1 MGIPVREGGKAV
13 RFQEKLHEYSKEEIW
28 EEYCGFLTLST
39 EEFMDIQKRLLT
51 EQMALWSDSALGQS
65 ILKGKKPTTIEEFRS
80 MVPLTTYED
89 YAPTLLSKQTKALP
103 AEPVL
108 WVQTTWEGGVHPI
121 KNAPYT
127 KGMLDTFQ
135 HNVISCLVLAT
146 SKNKGDFDIS
156 VTDHMLYALAPLP
169 FVTGLLPL
177 VLHEEIDIE
186 YLPAVKDAVNMSF
199 KERNVQGFK
208 LGMKKGIEYF
218 FGLGSVLYYV
228 SQSITSISGSR
239 KKSLGELLRSVS
251 PSMLMRSLVAKRTCR
266 RENRDLLPKDLFK
279 LKGFMCAG
287 TDNRCYKADL
297 ERMWGVAPME
307 IFAGTEPTCIGCET
321 WSREGVYFFPDA
333 CFYEFIP
340 EDEMNKNMEDPDY
353 QPRTVL
359 WDEVVPGGIYEI
371 VLTVFKGGAF
381 ARYRVGDVF
390 RCTGIGS
397 RLENN
402 SIPRFQYIDRVPQ
415 IIDIAGFTRI
425 TEKSINQAIELSR
438 LPIENWTAKKEF
450 TENNR
455 PYLHLY
461 VELQRNNL
469 INSAVSIRILQDQ
482 LGIYFR
488 YLDQDY
494 EDLKKILGVDPL
506 KITML
511 KCGTFAAYKRK
522 FGNIIRKLNPESCDI
537 NDLLTCHQF
546 DSLERRGML
555 DDWI

>member
-1 MGIPVREGGKAV
+1 M

-28 EEYCGFLTLST
+28 EEYCGFLTLSMD
-39 EEFMDIQKRLLT
+39 EFMDIQRRLLT
-51 EQMALWSDSALGQS
+51 EQMELWSASSLGRS
-65 ILKGKKPTTIEEFRS
+65 ILRGKTPHTIEEFRS

-103 AEPVL
+103 GEPVL

-121 KNAPYT
+121 KVAPYT

-135 HNVISCLVLAT
+135 HNVMSCLVLAA
-146 SKNKGDFDIS
+146 SRKKGEFDIS
-156 VTDHMLYALAPLP
+156 VTDHMLYALAPMP
-169 FVTGLLPL
+169 YVTGLLPL
-177 VLHEEIDIE
+177 LFKDEIDIE
-186 YLPAVKDAVNMSF
+186 FLPPVKEAVNMTF
-199 KERNVQGFK
+199 KERNVQGFR

-228 SQSITSISGSR
+228 SQSITSMKTGH
-239 KKSLGELLRSVS
+239 KKSLKEKLLSTS
-251 PSMLMRSLVAKRTCR
+251 PAMMARYMVAKKTCR
-266 RENRDLLPKDLFK
+266 KENRELLPKDLFQ

-297 ERMWGVAPME
+297 EKMWGVAPME

-340 EDEMNKNMEDPDY
+340 EDEMNKNVEDPSY
-353 QPRTVL
+353 QPRTIL

-397 RLENN
+397 QLENN

-438 LPIENWTAKKEF
+438 LPIEAWTAKKEL

-461 VELQRNNL
+461 VELQRSNL

-511 KCGTFAAYKRK
+511 KCGTFAAYERK
-522 FGNIIRKLNPESCDI
+522 FGATIRKMNPESCEI
-537 NDLLTCHQF
+537 NDLLVCHQV
-546 DSLERRGML
+546 DSIGRGGMMH
-555 DDWI
+555 DWI

>member
-1 MGIPVREGGKAV
+1 M
-13 RFQEKLHEYSKEEIW
+13 RFQEKLHEYSKAEIW
-28 EEYCGFLTLST
+28 EEYCGFLTLTT
-39 EEFMDIQKRLLT
+39 EEFMDIQKRLLM
-51 EQMALWSDSALGQS
+51 EQMEVWCSSPLGQS
-65 ILKGKKPTTIEEFRS
+65 ILKGKKPRSIDEFRS
-80 MVPLTTYED
+80 MVPLTTYDD

-103 AEPVL
+103 GEPVL
-108 WVQTTWEGGVHPI
+108 WVRTTWEGGVHPI
-121 KNAPYT
+121 KVAPYT
-127 KGMLDTFQ
+127 KGMLDTFK
-135 HNVISCLVLAT
+135 HNVMSCLVLAT
-146 SKNKGDFDIS
+146 SREKGEFDIS

-177 VLHEEIDIE
+177 LFHDEIDIE
-186 YLPAVKDAVNMSF
+186 FLPSVKEAVNMSF
-199 KERNVQGFK
+199 KERNVQGFR

-228 SQSITSISGSR
+228 SQSVTSMKGGS
-239 KKSLGELLRSVS
+239 KKSLREKLMSTSPTMMLRY
-251 PSMLMRSLVAKRTCR
+251 MMAKKTCQ
-266 RENRDLLPKDLFK
+266 RENRELLPKDLFQ

-297 ERMWGVAPME
+297 ERMWGVTPME

-340 EDEMNKNMEDPDY
+340 EDEMNRNMENPDY

-397 RLENN
+397 QSENN
-402 SIPRFQYIDRVPQ
+402 NIPRFQYIDRVPQ

-438 LPIENWTAKKEF
+438 LPIEAWTAKKEF

-461 VELQRNNL
+461 VELQRDNL

-494 EDLKKILGVDPL
+494 EDLKKILGMDPL
-506 KITML
+506 KISTM
-511 KCGTFAAYKRK
+511 KCGTFAAYEKK
-522 FGNIIRKLNPESCDI
+522 FGTSIRKINPDGCEI
-537 NDLLTCHQF
+537 NDLLVCHRV
-546 DSLERRGML
+546 DSVERGGTL
-555 DDWI
+555 DDWV

>member
-1 MGIPVREGGKAV
+1 
-13 RFQEKLHEYSKEEIW
+13 
-28 EEYCGFLTLST
+28 
-39 EEFMDIQKRLLT
+39 
-51 EQMALWSDSALGQS
+51 
-65 ILKGKKPTTIEEFRS
+65 
-80 MVPLTTYED
+80 
-89 YAPTLLSKQTKALP
+89 
-103 AEPVL
+103 
-108 WVQTTWEGGVHPI
+108 
-121 KNAPYT
+121 
-127 KGMLDTFQ
+127 
-135 HNVISCLVLAT
+135 
-146 SKNKGDFDIS
+146 
-156 VTDHMLYALAPLP
+156 
-169 FVTGLLPL
+169 
-177 VLHEEIDIE
+177 
-186 YLPAVKDAVNMSF
+186 
-199 KERNVQGFK
+199 
-208 LGMKKGIEYF
+208 
-218 FGLGSVLYYV
+218 
-228 SQSITSISGSR
+228 
-239 KKSLGELLRSVS
+239 
-251 PSMLMRSLVAKRTCR
+251 
-266 RENRDLLPKDLFK
+266 
-279 LKGFMCAG
+279 
-287 TDNRCYKADL
+287 
-297 ERMWGVAPME
+297 MWGVPPME
-307 IFAGTEPTCIGCET
+307 LFAGTEPTCIGCET

-340 EDEMNKNMEDPDY
+340 EDELDKNIEDPTY

-397 RLENN
+397 QLENN
-402 SIPRFQYIDRVPQ
+402 TIPRFQYIDRVPQ

-425 TEKSINQAIELSR
+425 TEKSINQAVELSR

-461 VELQRNNL
+461 VELRRNNL

-522 FGNIIRKLNPESCDI
+522 FGNTIRKMNPERCEI

-546 DSLERRGML
+546 DSLERRGIV

>member
-1 MGIPVREGGKAV
+1 M
-13 RFQEKLHEYSKEEIW
+13 RFQEKMHEYSKEEIW
-28 EEYCGFLTLST
+28 EEYCGFLTLSMD
-39 EEFMDIQKRLLT
+39 EFMDIQKRLLT
-51 EQMALWSDSALGQS
+51 EQMELWCNSTLGQS
-65 ILKGKKPTTIEEFRS
+65 ILKGQRPTTIEEFRS

-103 AEPVL
+103 GEPVL
-108 WVQTTWEGGVHPI
+108 WVQTSWEGGVHPI
-121 KNAPYT
+121 KVAPYT
-127 KGMLDTFQ
+127 KAILDTFQ
-135 HNVISCLVLAT
+135 HNVISCLILAT
-146 SKNKGDFDIS
+146 SRKKGDFDIS

-169 FVTGLLPL
+169 YVTGLLPL
-177 VLHEEIDIE
+177 LCKEEIDFE
-186 YLPAVKDAVNMSF
+186 FLPSVKDAVNMSF

-228 SQSITSISGSR
+228 SQSITSISSS
-239 KKSLGELLRSVS
+239 KNKSLLEKLRSIS
-251 PSMLMRSLVAKRTCR
+251 PAMLFRIAMAKRACR
-266 RENRDLLPKDLFK
+266 KENRELLPKDLFK
-279 LKGFMCAG
+279 LKGFMYAG

-297 ERMWGVAPME
+297 ERMWGITPME
-307 IFAGTEPTCIGCET
+307 VFAGTEPTCIGCET

-340 EDEMNKNMEDPDY
+340 EDEMNRSLEDRSY
-353 QPRTVL
+353 QPSTVL
-359 WDEVVPGGIYEI
+359 WNEVVPGGVYEL

-397 RLENN
+397 QLENN
-402 SIPRFQYIDRVPQ
+402 SIPRFQYIDRVPD
-415 IIDIAGFTRI
+415 IVDIAGFTRI
-425 TEKSINQAIELSR
+425 TEKSINQAVELSR

-469 INSAVSIRILQDQ
+469 INSAVTIRILQDQ

-511 KCGTFAAYKRK
+511 KCGTFAAYKHK
-522 FGNIIRKLNPESCDI
+522 FGNTIRKMNPESCEI

-546 DSLERRGML
+546 DSLERRGIV
-555 DDWI
+555 DDWV

>member
-1 MGIPVREGGKAV
+1 M

-39 EEFMDIQKRLLT
+39 EEFMAIQKRLLT
-51 EQMALWSDSALGQS
+51 EQMELWCNSALGQS
-65 ILKGKKPTTIEEFRS
+65 ILKGKVPTTIEEFRT

-89 YAPTLLSKQTKALP
+89 YAPILLSKQTKALP
-103 AEPVL
+103 GEPVL
-108 WVQTTWEGGVHPI
+108 WVQTAWEGGVHPI
-121 KNAPYT
+121 KVAPYT
-127 KGMLDTFQ
+127 KGILDTFQ
-135 HNVISCLVLAT
+135 HNVMSCLVLAT
-146 SKNKGDFDIS
+146 SRKKGDFDIS

-169 FVTGLLPL
+169 YVTGLLPL
-177 VLHEEIDIE
+177 LCREEIDFE
-186 YLPAVKDAVNMSF
+186 FLPSVKDAVNMSF
-199 KERNVQGFK
+199 KERNIQGFK
-208 LGMKKGIEYF
+208 LGVKKGIEYF

-228 SQSITSISGSR
+228 SQSLSSINSNRS
-239 KKSLGELLRSVS
+239 KSLGELLRSVS
-251 PSMLMRSLVAKRTCR
+251 PTMIFRMAKAKRVCR
-266 RENRDLLPKDLFK
+266 KENRELLPKDLFK
-279 LKGFMCAG
+279 LKSFMCAG

-297 ERMWGVAPME
+297 EHMWGVTPME
-307 IFAGTEPTCIGCET
+307 LFAGTEPTCIGCET

-340 EDEMNKNMEDPDY
+340 EDEMNRNMEDPNY
-353 QPRTVL
+353 QPRTIL

-397 RLENN
+397 TLENN
-402 SIPRFQYIDRVPQ
+402 TIPRFQYIDRVPQ

-425 TEKSINQAIELSR
+425 TEKSINQAVELSR

-450 TENNR
+450 SENNR

-469 INSAVSIRILQDQ
+469 INSAISTRILQDQ

-511 KCGTFAAYKRK
+511 KCGTFAAYHRK
-522 FGNIIRKLNPESCDI
+522 FGTTIRKMNPESCEI
-537 NDLLTCHQF
+537 NDLLTCHQI
-546 DSLERRGML
+546 DSLERSWTV

>member
-1 MGIPVREGGKAV
+1 M
-13 RFQEKLHEYSKEEIW
+13 RFQEKLLEYSKEELW

-39 EEFMDIQKRLLT
+39 DEFMDIQKRLLL
-51 EQMALWSDSALGQS
+51 EQMELWSSSGLGQS
-65 ILKGKKPTTIEEFRS
+65 ILKGQKPTTLEEFRE

-89 YAPTLLSKQTKALP
+89 YAPILLSKQTKALP
-103 AEPVL
+103 GEPVL
-108 WVQTTWEGGVHPI
+108 WVQTTWEGGVHPV
-121 KNAPYT
+121 KVAPYT
-127 KGMLDTFQ
+127 KAILDTFQ
-135 HNVISCLVLAT
+135 HNVMSCLLLST
-146 SKNKGDFDIS
+146 SKAKGEFDVS

-177 VLHEEIDIE
+177 LFHEEIDIE
-186 YLPAVKDAVNMSF
+186 FLPAVKDAVNMTF

-208 LGMKKGIEYF
+208 MGMKKGIEYF

-228 SQSITSISGSR
+228 SQSVTSMSSGG
-239 KKSLGELLRSVS
+239 KKSLKEKLFSVS
-251 PSMLMRSLVAKRTCR
+251 PAMMIRFMTAKRKCKKEK
-266 RENRDLLPKDLFK
+266 RELQPKDLFR

-297 ERMWGVAPME
+297 EEMWGISPME
-307 IFAGTEPTCIGCET
+307 VFAGTEPTCIGCET

-340 EDEMNKNMEDPDY
+340 EDEMNRNIDDPDY

-359 WDEVVPGGIYEI
+359 WDEVVPGGVYEL

-402 SIPRFQYIDRVPQ
+402 TIPRFQYVDRTPQ

-438 LPIENWTAKKEF
+438 LPIEAWTAKKEF

-455 PYLHLY
+455 PYMHLY

-469 INSAVSIRILQDQ
+469 SNTAVSTRILHDQ
-482 LGIYFR
+482 LGIYFQ

-506 KITML
+506 KITMI
-511 KCGTFAAYKRK
+511 KCGTFEAYERK
-522 FGNIIRKLNPESCDI
+522 FGSTIRTMNPESCEI
-537 NDLLTCHQF
+537 NDLLACHQF
-546 DSLERRGML
+546 DCLERRGVM

>member
-1 MGIPVREGGKAV
+1 M
-13 RFQEKLHEYSKEEIW
+13 RFQEKLHEYTKEEIW

-39 EEFMDIQKRLLT
+39 EEFMSIQKRLLA
-51 EQMALWSDSALGQS
+51 EQMEVWASSALGQS
-65 ILKGKKPTTIEEFRS
+65 ILNGKTPHTIEEFRT

-103 AEPVL
+103 GEPVL
-108 WVQTTWEGGVHPI
+108 WVRTTWEGGVHPI
-121 KNAPYT
+121 KVAPYT
-127 KGMLDTFQ
+127 KGMLDTFE
-135 HNVISCLVLAT
+135 HNVMSCLVLST
-146 SKNKGDFDIS
+146 SRKKGEFDVS

-169 FVTGLLPL
+169 YVTGLLPL
-177 VLHEEIDIE
+177 LLKEEIDIE
-186 YLPAVKDAVNMSF
+186 FLPPAKEAVNMTF

-208 LGMKKGIEYF
+208 QGMKKGIEYF

-228 SQSITSISGSR
+228 SQSVSAMKGGSN
-239 KKSLGELLRSVS
+239 KSLKERLFSTSPRMMLRYI
-251 PSMLMRSLVAKRTCR
+251 MAKNRCR
-266 RENRDLLPKDLFK
+266 KENRELLPKDLFQ
-279 LKGFMCAG
+279 LKSFMCAG

-297 ERMWGVAPME
+297 EKMWGIAPLEM
-307 IFAGTEPTCIGCET
+307 FAGTEPTCIGCET
-321 WSREGVYFFPDA
+321 WSQEGVYFFPDS

-340 EDEMNKNMEDPDY
+340 EDEMNKNMEDPSY

-359 WDEVVPGGIYEI
+359 WDEVVPGGIYEL

-397 RLENN
+397 ELENN

-415 IIDIAGFTRI
+415 VIDIAGFTRI
-425 TEKSINQAIELSR
+425 TERSINQAIELSR
-438 LPIENWTAKKEF
+438 LPIEAWTAKKEF

-461 VELQRNNL
+461 VELRRDNL
-469 INSAVSIRILQDQ
+469 INSALSIRILQDQ

-494 EDLKKILGVDPL
+494 EDLKRILGVDPL
-506 KITML
+506 KITMM
-511 KCGTFAAYKRK
+511 KCGTFAAYERK
-522 FGNIIRKLNPESCDI
+522 FGAPIRKMNPEGCEI
-537 NDLLTCHQF
+537 NDLLVCHQV
-546 DSLERRGML
+546 DSLDRGGTL
-555 DDWI
+555 SDWV